1 VNKIETGCIHLEFV
15 VTGELSEE
23 RDVVFRADFLGETER
38 LSRKSLEGR
47 GALGIYGESDC
58 IVMITAYGDRRDS
71 FHPLDDLMRSWPIVH
86 QIANAPELVKFPL
99 GQGFERSQIRVDVGN
114 DDDFHK
120 VLSIWR
126 RNTTESGAC

>member
-1 VNKIETGCIHLEFV
+1 VNQIETGCIHLELV
-15 VTGELSEE
+15 VAGERSEE
-23 RDVVFRADFLGETER
+23 RDVVFCANVLCETER

-86 QIANAPELVKFPL
+86 QIANAPELVKFSL
-99 GQGFERSQIRVDVGN
+99 GQGFKRSQIRVDIGN
-114 DDDFHK
+114 DHNFHK
-120 VLSIWR
+120 VLSTR
-126 RNTTESGAC
+126 AHEHR